1 MALLLQRDWRRITEG
16 YYAMSNGNTGPYRT
30 LGRSGERVSLVGL
43 GGAHLGKMDDAEAAI
58 RIIRSALDNGINFL
72 DNSWDYHGGK
82 SEERMGIALRDGYR
96 QKAFL
101 MTKID
106 GQTRESAL
114 RQLDESLQRLQ
125 TDHVDL
131 LQFHEI
137 IRPEDPDRVFA
148 PGGAFEGVLEA
159 RKAGKVRYIGFTGHK
174 DPQIHLKMINTGLAH
189 GFTFDTVQMPV
200 NLMDVHFRSFQH
212 QVMPVALEHG
222 IAVLAMKTMGS
233 GHLLR
238 SGVVTPVECLHYAM
252 NLPISVA
259 ITGCDSEEIFQQ
271 ALQAWR
277 DFRPLSQQE
286 VDDMLAR
293 TAPVSQD
300 GEFEPFKVTH
310 QYDGTIRNPQWLG
323 LGQ

>member
-131 LQFHEI
+131 LQFHEM

-286 VDDMLAR
+286 VDDMLVR
-293 TAPVSQD
+293 TAPVSRD